1 MISCSDGDPGS
12 ELLCASPLSR
22 PQFPEML
29 GEEAWG
35 RVNPKGRLYSECPDA
50 LILEQLAL
58 EATPPTCPAHSA
70 EAPQLPPGPK
80 AA

>member
-1 MISCSDGDPGS
+1 
-12 ELLCASPLSR
+12 
-22 PQFPEML
+22 ML

-35 RVNPKGRLYSECPDA
+35 RVSPKGRLYSECPDA